1 MLRVTCSFLL
11 AVGLTFGGFAEAQ
24 VAAPPPTP
32 GEVLGFEPGDD
43 YQLALWDEL
52 IPFYEQLA
60 AASDRVEMR
69 QIGETV
75 LGKPLFVLFV
85 SSPGNLAELD
95 RHRENARALAH
106 AEIPEEEAV
115 RISREGK
122 AVVWID
128 AGLHATEVAP
138 AQMAPLLAHRIA
150 TEESEEVR
158 KIRDEVILILMPCM
172 NPDGLDIVASW
183 YRRNLKTPFETTRP
197 PELYHHYVGHDN
209 NRDWFMNNMPETAA
223 VSRMLYHEWFPQ
235 IVYNHHQTGPAW
247 ARIFLPPFA
256 DPVNPRIHPG
266 VTTSVNLIGSAMANR
281 FAMKKMPGAVSD
293 MIYSMWWNGGMR
305 TVPYFHN
312 MIGLLTE
319 TSHASASPRMYEPED
334 RPEFVGNPRR
344 GQAAPT
350 NGTDVFY
357 PYPWPGG
364 ESPFSDPIRYTL
376 TASMAVLDVAADLRE
391 KWLFDI
397 WRMGRDAIEG
407 SDASWIVPAG
417 QWDAGEAAALVNVL
431 HEGGIV
437 IERAE
442 AAFEIDGETYGE
454 GSYIIPG
461 EQAFRAYAEDL
472 LEAQDYPDRR
482 RTPDGPPDPPYD
494 LAGWTLPM
502 QMGVRVDRV
511 AEVPPV
517 ASARVDGPVRAPAG
531 EVSAGGSFGYA
542 ISHRPNAAVIAQNR
556 LLAAGAEVAWAAED
570 FSDGGT
576 EHPAGTLVVRRS
588 DPAEAAMEGIA
599 SELGLDVA
607 GLSRAPE
614 VELLPLEP
622 VRVGLYKSYVAS
634 MDEGWTRWLLEDYEY
649 DLTSLSDDDVRT
661 GDLSRLDVIVLPHQ
675 STGEILQGHPPGT
688 MPDEFTGGIGL
699 EGSLALSRF
708 VEEGGMLVTLDGA
721 SDFAIA
727 QFGLPLRNVTA
738 GLEDRRFFIPGSLI
752 RATVDTAHPL
762 AFGMRDEVATQFVRS
777 RAFETAGLPRTRE
790 GGRETTMAPPPANV
804 EVIARY
810 AEEDILMSGWA
821 LGEEDAIGGKIAM
834 ARVPM
839 GAGEVV
845 LFGFRPQFRGQPRGT
860 YKLFLNALNGA
871 AVEDLG
877 GR

>member
-1 MLRVTCSFLL
+1 MFRLTVSLFLGTSL
-11 AVGLTFGGFAEAQ
+11 AFGTLAEAQ
-24 VAAPPPTP
+24 VPAPS
-32 GEVLGFEPGDD
+32 EVLGFEPGDD
-43 YQLALWDEL
+43 YQLALWEEL
-52 IPFYEQLA
+52 LPYYEALA
-60 AASDRVEMR
+60 AASDRVELR
-69 QIGETV
+69 EIGETV
-75 LGKPLFVLFV
+75 LGKPLIVLFI
-85 SSPGNLAELD
+85 SSPENLAALD

-138 AQMAPLLAHRIA
+138 SQMAPLLAHRIA

-183 YRRNLKTPFETTRP
+183 YRRNLETPFETTRP

-319 TSHASASPRMYEPED
+319 TSHASASPRRYDPAD

-357 PYPWPGG
+357 PYPWEGG

-407 SDASWIVPAG
+407 SEASWIVPAD
-417 QWDAGEAAALVNVL
+417 QWDPGEAAALVNVL
-431 HEGGIV
+431 HDGGIV

-442 AAFEIDGETYGE
+442 ESFEIEGETYGE

-461 EQAFRAYAEDL
+461 AQAFRAYAEDL

-511 AEVPPV
+511 AEVPDV
-517 ASARVDGPVRAPAG
+517 ASEPVDGPVRAPAG
-531 EVSAGGSFGYA
+531 EASGGGSFGYA

-556 LLAAGAEVAWAAED
+556 LLAAGAEVAWAAEG
-570 FSDGGT
+570 FTDGGT
-576 EHPAGTLVVRRS
+576 EYPAGTLVVRSS
-588 DPAEAAMEGIA
+588 DPADAAMEGIA

-607 GLSRAPE
+607 GLSRAPAA
-614 VELLPLEP
+614 ELLPLEP

-634 MDEGWTRWLLEDYEY
+634 MDEGWTRWLLENYEY
-649 DLTSLSDDDVRT
+649 DLTGLSDDDVRT

-675 STGEILQGHPPGT
+675 STREILQGHAPGT

-738 GLEDRRFFIPGSLI
+738 GLADRTFFIPGSLI
-752 RATVDTAHPL
+752 RASVDTAHPL

-777 RAFETAGLPRTRE
+777 RAFETVSLPRTRE
-790 GGRETTMAPPPANV
+790 GGRETTMEPPPANV

-877 GR
+877 AR